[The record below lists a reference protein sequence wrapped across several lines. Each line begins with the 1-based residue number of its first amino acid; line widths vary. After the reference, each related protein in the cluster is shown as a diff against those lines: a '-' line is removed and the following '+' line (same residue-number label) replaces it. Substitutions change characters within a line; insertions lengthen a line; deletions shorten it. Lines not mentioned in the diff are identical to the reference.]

1 MRVKCLA
8 QEHNTM
14 SPARARTRSARSG
27 VERANHEAT
36 VPPTMAYYKDPNFDP
51 KKKLRVIYNK
61 QPAADT
67 GGVTRQFFT
76 QLLHLMFEV
85 FSHGDY
91 YKIST

>member
-36 VPPTMAYYKDPNFDP
+36 VPPTKNEKNEKKNERSLSVNNVVDSFMGALPAVNNNRHNLVVLMA
-51 KKKLRVIYNK
+51 V
-61 QPAADT
+61 
-67 GGVTRQFFT
+67 
-76 QLLHLMFEV
+76 
-85 FSHGDY
+85 
-91 YKIST
+91 

>member
-1 MRVKCLA
+1 
-8 QEHNTM
+8 
-14 SPARARTRSARSG
+14 
-27 VERANHEAT
+27 
-36 VPPTMAYYKDPNFDP
+36 MAYYKDPNFDP